1 MQSNPISLRESII
14 NEEPARSGLA
24 AQISR
29 VESVYQSD
37 NRLNDELHVS
47 TVNEVL
53 NSSFSHQS
61 LLSHNVVNTID
72 QILARETSPPDR

>member
-1 MQSNPISLRESII
+1 M
-14 NEEPARSGLA
+14 
-24 AQISR
+24 
-29 VESVYQSD
+29 YHSD